1 MLRPL
6 ADDVAVSA
14 RCFLYDFT
22 EQKCLDGEK
31 FITHLAFS
39 KERSVDY
46 FENPLRQQTGGVDAV
61 PELCHT
67 TTIPYVYMS
76 VWIKQ
81 EIHVF
86 RHNVM
91 KIYSGI

>member
-1 MLRPL
+1 MKTFRFAVVTQLYKRISRRENVLRPL
-6 ADDVAVSA
+6 ADDVAASA

-46 FENPLRQQTGGVDAV
+46 FEKS
-61 PELCHT
+61 PEAT
-67 TTIPYVYMS
+67 
-76 VWIKQ
+76 
-81 EIHVF
+81 
-86 RHNVM
+86 N
-91 KIYSGI
+91 